1 MSIKSTELHKI
12 DLDRVKRNAKS
23 LREVGN
29 ISLCK
34 AQNKLAQ
41 RYGYQTFASLRTAVM
56 AARSTASPTLPVS
69 ADPDLDALLDW
80 FRSRY
85 TRIDQYESRVSLVI
99 AKSLRQYE
107 HRHGT
112 SALHTVDVGDEIDF
126 QYQYRPFQITRHPK
140 ALEAQDLLEAEGEWV
155 ENAFLDGLR
164 VRKGGF
170 WGDGPDTIVGDRI
183 TILAFDEDFETALSR

>member
-1 MSIKSTELHKI
+1 MSIKSPELHKI

-23 LREVGN
+23 LREAGN
-29 ISLCK
+29 ISLCE

-41 RYGYQTFASLRTAVM
+41 SYGYQTFASLRTAVM

-85 TRIDQYESRVSLVI
+85 TRIDQYGSRVSPVI

-126 QYQYRPFQITRHPK
+126 QYQYRPFQMARHPK

-183 TILAFDEDFETALSR
+183 TILAFDKDCETSLSR